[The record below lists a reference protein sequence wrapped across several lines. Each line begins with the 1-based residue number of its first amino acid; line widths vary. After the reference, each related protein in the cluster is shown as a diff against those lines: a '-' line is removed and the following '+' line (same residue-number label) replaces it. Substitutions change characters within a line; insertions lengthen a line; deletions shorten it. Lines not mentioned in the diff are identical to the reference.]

1 MRKWSSIFVLL
12 RVCVMTFLLSPFT
25 LLAVYELTD
34 FPLTEIAAYLQFI
47 NALMLGLC
55 LSISFEIYLSRK
67 SRGAD

>member
-1 MRKWSSIFVLL
+1 
-12 RVCVMTFLLSPFT
+12 MTFLLSPFT